1 MIKESRNFMSSRS
14 YHPAKFGG
22 HGYSVSRDIMTLQDH
37 VIRALCDLMVTSA
50 LR

>member
-1 MIKESRNFMSSRS
+1 MVS

-22 HGYSVSRDIMTLQDH
+22 HKHSGSKIIMNFACKMTLQGCT
-37 VIRALCDLMVTSA
+37 IKALYGFMVRNP